1 MDIGHDIMGTI
12 IINSYAFGGGSS
24 VSAVSDIYSKDDN
37 GTGAT
42 GDGNSKFTKTVG
54 GTATHNQVILDPIEV
69 AAGQAITVGLNGNWT
84 GTAAS
89 QAWSITELDN
99 GQGLIGSI
107 SVAVNGS
114 TVATTAA
121 FDPVFTTAAANTN
134 PQGKQA
140 IYLITLDVTNSAG
153 TTNKRWDLIFDYP

>member
-1 MDIGHDIMGTI
+1 MGLHWQ
-12 IINSYAFGGGSS
+12 YGVVQGGAVAT

-42 GDGNSKFTKTVG
+42 GFGNSKFTKTVG
-54 GTATHNQVILDPIEV
+54 GTATHNQVILNPIEAT

-84 GTAAS
+84 GTATS
-89 QAWSITELDN
+89 QAWSIIELDN
-99 GQGLIGSI
+99 GMGLIGSV

-121 FDPVFTTAAANTN
+121 FDPVFTIASGFGH
-134 PQGKQA
+134 QGKQA
-140 IYLITLDVTNSAG
+140 IYLIELNVTNSGG
-153 TTNKRWDLIFDYP
+153 TTTKRWDVIFDFP

>member
-1 MDIGHDIMGTI
+1 MFPIVSGVAMGQV
-12 IINSYAFGGGSS
+12 AG

-42 GDGNSKFTKTVG
+42 GDGNSKFTKIEG
-54 GTATHNQVILDPIEV
+54 RNITHNQVILDPLEV

-99 GQGLIGSI
+99 GLGLVASV

-114 TVATTAA
+114 AVATTAA
-121 FDPVFTTAAANTN
+121 FAPQFTISGTGSAGDAS
-134 PQGKQA
+134 
-140 IYLITLDVTNSAG
+140 IYQFTLAVTNAGG
-153 TTNKRWDLIFDYP
+153 TTTKTWDLIILIP

>member
-1 MDIGHDIMGTI
+1 MDIGHDTMGVI
-12 IINSYAFGGGSS
+12 IINSYSLGAV

-54 GTATHNQVILDPIEV
+54 GTATHNQVILNPIEFT
-69 AAGQAITVGLNGNWT
+69 AAGQAMTLGLNGNWT
-84 GTAAS
+84 GTATS
-89 QAWSITELDN
+89 QAWSIIELDN
-99 GQGLIGSI
+99 GMGLIGSV

-121 FDPVFTTAAANTN
+121 FDPVFTVAGLLLALKVS
-134 PQGKQA
+134 KQF
-140 IYLITLDVTNSAG
+140 IL
-153 TTNKRWDLIFDYP
+153 

>member
-1 MDIGHDIMGTI
+1 MGTI
-12 IINSYAFGGGSS
+12 IINSYAFGAAT

-37 GTGAT
+37 GTGGT

-54 GTATHNQVILDPIEV
+54 GTATHNQVVLNGVEV

-99 GQGLIGSI
+99 GLGLVSSI
-107 SVAVNGS
+107 SPSSGTA
-114 TVATTAA
+114 AA
-121 FDPVFTTAAANTN
+121 FDPVFTISGAASGGDA
-134 PQGKQA
+134 A
-140 IYLITLDVTNSAG
+140 IYLITLEVTNAG
-153 TTNKRWDLIFDYP
+153 GVTTKNWSDIMFILP

>member
-1 MDIGHDIMGTI
+1 MFPIVSGVAMGQV
-12 IINSYAFGGGSS
+12 AG

-42 GDGNSKFTKTVG
+42 GDGNSKFTKIEG
-54 GTATHNQVILDPIEV
+54 RNITHNQVILDPLEV
-69 AAGQAITVGLNGNWT
+69 HAGQTITVGLNGNWT

-99 GQGLIGSI
+99 GLGLVASV

-114 TVATTAA
+114 AVATTAA
-121 FDPVFTTAAANTN
+121 FDPQFTISGTGSAGDAS
-134 PQGKQA
+134 
-140 IYLITLDVTNSAG
+140 IYQFTLAVTNAGG
-153 TTNKRWDLIFDYP
+153 TTTKTWDLIILVP

>member
-12 IINSYAFGGGSS
+12 IINSYAFGAAT

-54 GTATHNQVILDPIEV
+54 GSATHDQVVLNGLEV

-99 GQGLIGSI
+99 GLGLVSSI
-107 SVAVNGS
+107 SPSSGTA
-114 TVATTAA
+114 AA
-121 FDPVFTTAAANTN
+121 FDPVFTISGGASNGEAAL
-134 PQGKQA
+134 
-140 IYLITLDVTNSAG
+140 YDITLDVTNAGG
-153 TTNKRWDLIFDYP
+153 TTSKTWSGILFIYP

>member
-1 MDIGHDIMGTI
+1 MFPIVSGVAMGQV
-12 IINSYAFGGGSS
+12 AG

-42 GDGNSKFTKTVG
+42 GDGNSKFTKIEG
-54 GTATHNQVILDPIEV
+54 RNITHNQVILDPLEV

-99 GQGLIGSI
+99 GLGLVASV

-114 TVATTAA
+114 AVATTAA
-121 FDPVFTTAAANTN
+121 FDPQFTISGTGSAGDAS
-134 PQGKQA
+134 
-140 IYLITLDVTNSAG
+140 IYQFTLAVTNAGG
-153 TTNKRWDLIFDYP
+153 TTTKTWDLIILIP

>member
-12 IINSYAFGGGSS
+12 IINSYAFGAAT

-54 GTATHNQVILDPIEV
+54 GTATHNQVVLNGVEV

-89 QAWSITELDN
+89 QAWSITEIDN
-99 GQGLIGSI
+99 GQGLIASI
-107 SVAVNGS
+107 SPSSGTSAG
-114 TVATTAA
+114 
-121 FDPVFTTAAANTN
+121 FDPVFTISGGASNGDAAL
-134 PQGKQA
+134 
-140 IYLITLDVTNSAG
+140 YDITLDVTNAGG
-153 TTNKRWDLIFDYP
+153 TTSKTWSGILFIYP

>member
-1 MDIGHDIMGTI
+1 MGTI

-99 GQGLIGSI
+99 GLGLVASV

-114 TVATTAA
+114 SVATTAT
-121 FDPVFTTAAANTN
+121 FT
-134 PQGKQA
+134 PQFTISGTGSAGDAA
-140 IYLITLDVTNSAG
+140 IYQLALAVTNAGG
-153 TTNKRWDLIFDYP
+153 TTTKTWDLIIIVP

>member
-1 MDIGHDIMGTI
+1 MGLHWQ
-12 IINSYAFGGGSS
+12 YGVVQGGAVAT

-54 GTATHNQVILDPIEV
+54 GTATHNQVILNPIEFT
-69 AAGQAITVGLNGNWT
+69 AAGQAMTLGLNGNWT
-84 GTAAS
+84 GTATS
-89 QAWSITELDN
+89 QAWSIIELDN
-99 GQGLIGSI
+99 GMGLIGSV

-121 FDPVFTTAAANTN
+121 FDPVFTVAGIATG

-140 IYLITLDVTNSAG
+140 VYLIELNVTNSGG
-153 TTNKRWDLIFDYP
+153 TTTKRWDLIFDFP

>member
-1 MDIGHDIMGTI
+1 MGLHWQ
-12 IINSYAFGGGSS
+12 FGVVQGGAVAT

-54 GTATHNQVILDPIEV
+54 GSATHDQVVLNGLEV

-99 GQGLIGSI
+99 GLGLVASV

-114 TVATTAA
+114 SVATTAT
-121 FDPVFTTAAANTN
+121 FT
-134 PQGKQA
+134 PQFTISGTGSAGDAA
-140 IYLITLDVTNSAG
+140 IYQLALAVTNAGG
-153 TTNKRWDLIFDYP
+153 TTTKTWDLIIIVP

>member
-1 MDIGHDIMGTI
+1 MFPIVSGVAMGQV
-12 IINSYAFGGGSS
+12 AG

-42 GDGNSKFTKTVG
+42 GDGNSKFTKIEG
-54 GTATHNQVILDPIEV
+54 RNITHNQVILDPLEV
-69 AAGQAITVGLNGNWT
+69 AAGQTITVGLNGNWT

-99 GQGLIGSI
+99 GLGLVASV

-114 TVATTAA
+114 AVATTAA
-121 FDPVFTTAAANTN
+121 FDPQFTISGTGSAGDAS
-134 PQGKQA
+134 
-140 IYLITLDVTNSAG
+140 IYQFTLAVTNAGG
-153 TTNKRWDLIFDYP
+153 TTTKTWDLIILIP